1 MKVKNLK
8 IFSERLKATRVAR
21 RMTQLELAQ
30 EIAVSLDS
38 VKKWER
44 GIVNINGLNLKKLSD
59 VLGVSQEYL
68 AGYDDVGPITEE
80 IEVVSI
86 VNGDNSTFNLDGL
99 KKYVSRLMDNNNLS
113 GKKRIVV
120 GHALAIIEMTL
131 KEKEE

>member
-59 VLGVSQEYL
+59 VLGVS
-68 AGYDDVGPITEE
+68 
-80 IEVVSI
+80 
-86 VNGDNSTFNLDGL
+86 
-99 KKYVSRLMDNNNLS
+99 
-113 GKKRIVV
+113 
-120 GHALAIIEMTL
+120 
-131 KEKEE
+131 

>member
-44 GIVNINGLNLKKLSD
+44 GIVNINGLNLKK
-59 VLGVSQEYL
+59 
-68 AGYDDVGPITEE
+68 
-80 IEVVSI
+80 I
-86 VNGDNSTFNLDGL
+86 V
-99 KKYVSRLMDNNNLS
+99 
-113 GKKRIVV
+113 
-120 GHALAIIEMTL
+120 
-131 KEKEE
+131 

>member
-8 IFSERLKATRVAR
+8 IFSEKLKATRVAR
-21 RMTQLELAQ
+21 RMTQLELDQ

-68 AGYDDVGPITEE
+68 AGYDDVGAITEE
-80 IEVVSI
+80 IEEASI
-86 VNGDNSTFNLDGL
+86 VNGDNATFNLEGL
-99 KKYVSRLMDNNNLS
+99 KKYVSHLMDNNNLN

-120 GHALAIIEMTL
+120 GHAMAIIETTL
-131 KEKEE
+131 KE

>member
-99 KKYVSRLMDNNNLS
+99 KKYVSHLMDNNNLN
-113 GKKRIVV
+113 GKKRRVV
-120 GHALAIIEMTL
+120 GHALAIIETTL
-131 KEKEE
+131 NE